1 MEQTASKRNVR
12 VIPPTRAR
20 ASPAVEGRRELKRV
34 AAYCRVSTD
43 TEEQLNSYEAQK
55 AYYTQLI
62 EENPEWELVAVF
74 ADEGISGTS
83 TKKRTEFNRM
93 IAACKRGRI
102 DMILTKSLSRF
113 SRNTLDCLEIVR
125 ALKAQGIGVIFEK
138 ENINTLTQT
147 SEFMMTLFSGFAQA
161 ESESISRN
169 VTWGIQ
175 KGMESGNVPFHYFRI
190 LGYRKGADG
199 QPEIEPEGAK
209 TVRRIYRRYLEGA
222 SLTDLKKELEADQVL
237 TLSGTTVW
245 SCQSIRNIL
254 TNEKYVGDAL
264 LQKTYVTDCIKK
276 TVKKNNGERPM
287 YYVENHHEAIIPR
300 EVFRR
305 VQEEMTRRSS
315 KRKVMQKS
323 AKTEQ
328 GKYSGKYAFSEL
340 LVCGEC
346 GSPYK
351 RCTWA
356 RNGTKKIVW
365 RCVSRLEYGKKF
377 CHYSPTMEEGQ
388 LQNAVMQA
396 LNRYAGGRTEI
407 QDGILEAA
415 SLSAGG
421 GDSQG
426 MGLLELRQKLETITA
441 EQTLLLE
448 KLLDDMDNPELNVQ
462 IKELS
467 MEKQSLSERIAAMQ
481 QDEKHRSAQDAKRE
495 ELRAADGIHAV

>member
-1 MEQTASKRNVR
+1 
-12 VIPPTRAR
+12 
-20 ASPAVEGRRELKRV
+20 
-34 AAYCRVSTD
+34 
-43 TEEQLNSYEAQK
+43 
-55 AYYTQLI
+55 
-62 EENPEWELVAVF
+62 
-74 ADEGISGTS
+74 
-83 TKKRTEFNRM
+83 M

-113 SRNTLDCLEIVR
+113 SRNTLDCLDIVR
-125 ALKAQGIGVIFEK
+125 TLKAQGIGVIFEK

-199 QPEIEPEGAK
+199 QPEIDPEGAR

-222 SLTDLKKELEADQVL
+222 SLTDLKKELEGDQVP

-245 SCQSIRNIL
+245 SCQTIHNIL
-254 TNEKYVGDAL
+254 TNEKYMGDAL

-315 KRKVMQKS
+315 KRKVLQKS

-351 RCTWA
+351 RVTWS
-356 RNGTKKIVW
+356 RNGNKRIVW

-388 LQNAVMQA
+388 LQNAVIQA
-396 LNRYAGGRTEI
+396 LNRYAANRSEI
-407 QDGILEAA
+407 RDGVLEAA
-415 SLSAGG
+415 SLSIG
-421 GDSQG
+421 GDSSQG
-426 MGLLELRQKLETITA
+426 MSLPDLRQKLDNLDA
-441 EQTLLLE
+441 EQALLLE
-448 KLLDDMDNPELNVQ
+448 KVLDDMDNPDLNAQLKDLSAEKQVLAERIEALEQDEGRKSVQ
-462 IKELS
+462 EAKRKELRDWL
-467 MEKQSLSERIAAMQ
+467 EKQPMKLTAYDDALTRRMVERITVINSESLLVRIR
-481 QDEKHRSAQDAKRE
+481 DTGE
-495 ELRAADGIHAV
+495 EIEVRLG

>member
-1 MEQTASKRNVR
+1 MFTICSQK
-12 VIPPTRAR
+12 IF
-20 ASPAVEGRRELKRV
+20 SPYL
-34 AAYCRVSTD
+34 T
-43 TEEQLNSYEAQK
+43 
-55 AYYTQLI
+55 
-62 EENPEWELVAVF
+62 P
-74 ADEGISGTS
+74 ADEGLSGTS

-125 ALKAQGIGVIFEK
+125 TLKAQGIGVIFEK

-169 VTWGIQ
+169 VSWGIQ
-175 KGMESGNVPFHYFRI
+175 KGMESGNVPFHYFRL

-222 SLTDLKKELEADQVL
+222 SLSDLKRELEEDGVL
-237 TLSGTTVW
+237 TLAGTAVW

-305 VQEEMTRRSS
+305 VQEEMTRRNS

-328 GKYSGKYAFSEL
+328 GKYSGRYAFSEL

-346 GSPYK
+346 GSPYR

-356 RNGTKKIVW
+356 KNGKKRIVW

-377 CHYSPTMEEGQ
+377 CHYSPTMGEVE
-388 LQNAVMQA
+388 LQNGVVRA
-396 LNRYAGGRTEI
+396 LNQYAADRSEI
-407 QDGILEAA
+407 QSGVLEAA
-415 SLSAGG
+415 SLSAGNG
-421 GDSQG
+421 GSQG
-426 MGLLELRQKLETITA
+426 MGLLDLRQRMENLTA

-448 KLLDDMDNPELNVQ
+448 KVLEDMDNPEWNAQL
-462 IKELS
+462 KELS
-467 MEKQSLSERIAAMQ
+467 EEKQALAERIAAM
-481 QDEKHRSAQDAKRE
+481 EENEEHRRAQEAKRE
-495 ELRAADGIHAV
+495 ELREWLKEQPMEFAEYDETITRRMVEKMTVVNSDTVLVRIRDTTDEIEIRIE